1 MDTDTKVLVQSNFL
15 AFAMKA
21 FASLNQG
28 QSLKRKPYL
37 DLLADKLA
45 SVSTGEIK
53 RLIVSLP
60 PRHGKTFMGSICLA
74 AWILAHNPSA
84 KIVLLSYGQDLAD
97 KIARSIRNILRVKWY
112 QHTFRTRIATDRAK
126 INDFATT
133 AGGGVRSISIEGGV
147 TGIGGHF
154 IIIDD
159 AVEIKDCD
167 NRNRLDRVKELF
179 DTEIMTRLDNPKKG
193 AVVIV
198 AHRIAEDDLSG
209 YAMQQKGWEQLTL
222 PFIARRARRY
232 ELGNGDVWKRK
243 KGELLRPDAFDR
255 RDIAR
260 LRAAKQPGFET
271 LYQQNPG
278 RNERLRL
285 KDKHFPLFVPT
296 SVQSGLPIVL
306 SIDPGQKGGPTNSFG
321 VVQTYAIDGEKYLL
335 IDQWRKQTSYKKFR
349 RAVRRRIAKYRP
361 SAVVIEATGQGPAL
375 KSEISDQRGMDV
387 VMVTPAKSKLE
398 RLREHRHLIR
408 AGRVQI
414 PQDAVWRED
423 FIGEAVLFPYGGHDD
438 QMDALSQFLD
448 WITAHPN
455 PHNRP
460 PAACVQGVHSNG
472 VPFRLTQRP
481 TTQIPGRA
489 VFLSN
494 SRRMPNVPF
503 EQPQVWV
510 DFGNVFNPKPRRG

>member
-1 MDTDTKVLVQSNFL
+1 MDLETKVLVQSNFL

-21 FASLNQG
+21 FASLNHG
-28 QSLKRKPYL
+28 QSLERKPYL

-179 DTEIMTRLDNPKKG
+179 DTEIMTRLDYPNKG

-198 AHRIAEDDLSG
+198 AHRIAKDDLSG
-209 YAMQQKGWEQLTL
+209 YAMQQKGWE
-222 PFIARRARRY
+222 
-232 ELGNGDVWKRK
+232 
-243 KGELLRPDAFDR
+243 
-255 RDIAR
+255 
-260 LRAAKQPGFET
+260 
-271 LYQQNPG
+271 
-278 RNERLRL
+278 
-285 KDKHFPLFVPT
+285 
-296 SVQSGLPIVL
+296 
-306 SIDPGQKGGPTNSFG
+306 
-321 VVQTYAIDGEKYLL
+321 
-335 IDQWRKQTSYKKFR
+335 
-349 RAVRRRIAKYRP
+349 
-361 SAVVIEATGQGPAL
+361 
-375 KSEISDQRGMDV
+375 
-387 VMVTPAKSKLE
+387 
-398 RLREHRHLIR
+398 
-408 AGRVQI
+408 
-414 PQDAVWRED
+414 
-423 FIGEAVLFPYGGHDD
+423 
-438 QMDALSQFLD
+438 
-448 WITAHPN
+448 
-455 PHNRP
+455 
-460 PAACVQGVHSNG
+460 
-472 VPFRLTQRP
+472 RLTQ
-481 TTQIPGRA
+481 G
-489 VFLSN
+489 
-494 SRRMPNVPF
+494 
-503 EQPQVWV
+503 
-510 DFGNVFNPKPRRG
+510 